1 MYFCHVGYPVDKHT
15 QCSSKIKQAK
25 VNKFKNGEKCL
36 QNIICSYL
44 RIWGESRTGVLSLY
58 NKTYDYDKD
67 LLQEQWCHKGIQLWP
82 YSKGNL

>member
-44 RIWGESRTGVLSLY
+44 RIWGESRPGF
-58 NKTYDYDKD
+58 
-67 LLQEQWCHKGIQLWP
+67 CR
-82 YSKGNL
+82 